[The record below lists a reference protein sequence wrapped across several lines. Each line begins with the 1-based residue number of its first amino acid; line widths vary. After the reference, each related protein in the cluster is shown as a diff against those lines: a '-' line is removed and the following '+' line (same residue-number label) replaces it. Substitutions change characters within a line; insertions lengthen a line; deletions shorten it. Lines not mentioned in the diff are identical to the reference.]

1 MVVWKQY
8 TIPIMIKIFWYLAF
22 LVFLPALTIAQ
33 QTEQVYGHIIAESGE
48 PLIGATV
55 VNTRTAQGSVS
66 NQEGAFSLDGRSG
79 DTLRFSFLGYAGYE
93 LVWSADLDLP
103 LRIKL
108 NATPTLLDIDFE
120 VQGARIPIE
129 ANSPS
134 PIMTLHPEDLL
145 RDDRTSIRPALNR
158 VPGVLMH
165 SGALNTNRITIR
177 GIGNRS
183 PFATAK
189 IRAYFNDIPL
199 TNGVGET
206 TLEDIDLS
214 LVDEVSIWKGPT
226 ASTYG
231 AGLGGM
237 IHLKSHPDYATSG
250 IRGQV
255 ESTYGSFGT
264 SRLAAGVQFAPNQA
278 AKASRWNAKL
288 HYHNMHSDGY
298 RENGQYDRQGV
309 AFLGNHKSQD
319 DNTTTLL
326 VNFIDLKAFIPS
338 SINRDDYLND
348 PRKAAFTWAQVMGFE
363 DSQKFL
369 IGLSHKHHLARNSR
383 GQSVLENTSSVFGTW
398 YENYESRPFN
408 ILTEDNE
415 AFGGRTRFVYH
426 PAGNPLISIQAGAE
440 LFVENYDWQTYRTDE
455 GRQDTL
461 LSDNTEL
468 RNYYNLFL
476 ETHFH
481 LGNRFRI
488 AAGVNVNQTN
498 YELTDRFLI
507 DNIDISGD
515 YSFTTIISP
524 RLGLLYSL
532 PQALNLFANISHGFA
547 QPTLEETLTPE
558 GSINPD
564 IQPEKGWNFELG
576 LRRNSP
582 AYRFNFEITAYSM
595 PIQDLLVARRTAL
608 DQYVGINAGKTLH
621 QGIEAYVQYKLSDP
635 FAIFANYTYAHYRF
649 QTFVDGENDYS
660 GNALTGTPPH
670 LFNAGLDYNP
680 AGQGFYG
687 HLNYGFVDAMPIR
700 DDNTVYS
707 EAYGIMNLKLGYK
720 KTVGMKA
727 KRPVQLN
734 LFGGINNLWDEKY
747 ASMLLVNAAS
757 FGNAAPRYYYP
768 GLPRNFYV
776 GLRLSLGETRG

>member
-1 MVVWKQY
+1 M
-8 TIPIMIKIFWYLAF
+8 MKIIYPLAF
-22 LVFLPALTIAQ
+22 LLSFTHFSLAQ
-33 QTEQVYGHIIAESGE
+33 QADQVYGKILTEEGA

-55 VNTRTAQGSVS
+55 VNIRTAAGSVS
-66 NQEGAFSLDGRSG
+66 DPEGSFSVDATRG
-79 DTLRFSFLGYAGYE
+79 DTLRFSFLGYSGYD
-93 LVWSADLDLP
+93 LVWQPEMDLP
-103 LRIKL
+103 LRIRL
-108 NATPTLLDIDFE
+108 SATPTLLDVDFE
-120 VQGARIPIE
+120 VQGARIPVE
-129 ANSPS
+129 ANTPA

-183 PFATAK
+183 PFSTAK

-237 IHLKSHPDYATSG
+237 IHLKSSPDYAATG

-255 ESTYGSFGT
+255 EGTYGSFGT
-264 SRLAAGVQFAPNQA
+264 RRLAAGLQFTPDNPQSET
-278 AKASRWNAKL
+278 KWNAKL

-298 RENGQYDRQGV
+298 RANGQYDRQGL
-309 AFLGNHKSQD
+309 AFLANHQTRRE
-319 DNTTTLL
+319 NTTTLL
-326 VNFIDLKAFIPS
+326 VNYIDLKAFIPS
-338 SINRDDYLND
+338 SLNRDDYLNE
-348 PRKAAFTWAQVMGFE
+348 PTKAAFTWAQVMGFE
-363 DSQKFL
+363 DSQKL
-369 IGLSHKHHLARNSR
+369 IVGVSHKHHLVRN
-383 GQSVLENTSSVFGTW
+383 GNEESVLENTSSVFGTW

-408 ILTEDNE
+408 ILSEKNE
-415 AFGGRTRFVYH
+415 AVGGRTRFVFH
-426 PAGNPLISIQAGAE
+426 PSANPAFSLQAGAE
-440 LFVENYDWQTYRTDE
+440 LFVENYDWQTYRTDG

-468 RNYYNLFL
+468 RTYYNLFL
-476 ETHFH
+476 ESH
-481 LGNRFRI
+481 LQLGSRFRI
-488 AAGVNVNQTN
+488 AAGVNVNQTR
-498 YELTDRFLI
+498 YELTDRFLV

-515 YSFTTIISP
+515 YRFANIISP
-524 RLGLLYSL
+524 RLGLLYRL
-532 PQALNLFANISHGFA
+532 PRELNLFGNISHGFA

-558 GSINPD
+558 GSINPE

-582 AYRFNFEITAYSM
+582 AYRLNFEITAYSM
-595 PIQDLLVARRTAL
+595 PVRDLLVARRTAL

-621 QGIEAYVQYKLSDP
+621 QGVEAYVQYKLSDP
-635 FAIFANYTYAHYRF
+635 FSVFANYTYAHYRF

-660 GNALTGTPPH
+660 GNELTGTPPH
-670 LFNAGLDYNP
+670 LFNIGLDYNP
-680 AGQGFYG
+680 SGEGFYS

-700 DDNTVYS
+700 DDNTAYS
-707 EAYGIMNLKLGYK
+707 EAYGTMNLKLGYK

-727 KRPVQLN
+727 QHPVQLN
-734 LFGGINNLWDEKY
+734 LFGGINNLLDEKY
-747 ASMLLVNAAS
+747 AAMIQVNAGS
-757 FGNAAPRYYYP
+757 FGGAAPRYYYP
-768 GLPRNFYV
+768 GLPRNFYI
-776 GLRLSLGETRG
+776 GLRLSLGDKKP

>member
-1 MVVWKQY
+1 MML
-8 TIPIMIKIFWYLAF
+8 IMMKIIKFFTLF
-22 LVFLPALTIAQ
+22 LFLPLLSMAQ
-33 QTEQVYGHIIAESGE
+33 GIEQAYGNINADNGE

-55 VNTRTAQGSVS
+55 VNTRTEAGSITD
-66 NQEGAFSLDGRSG
+66 QEGIFSIEVQAG
-79 DTLRFSFLGYAGYE
+79 DTLRFSFLGYAGYDLIWQPE
-93 LVWSADLDLP
+93 LGLP
-103 LRIKL
+103 LRIEL
-108 NATPTLLDIDFE
+108 SSTSSLLDIDFE
-120 VQGARIPIE
+120 VQGTRIPVE

-183 PFATAK
+183 PFSTAK
-189 IRAYFNDIPL
+189 IRAYFNDIPI

-237 IHLKSHPDYATSG
+237 IHLKSNPDYSARG

-255 ESTYGSFGT
+255 EGTYGSFGT
-264 SRLAAGVQFAPNQA
+264 RRLAAGLQFAPL
-278 AKASRWNAKL
+278 KPEGDSRWNGKL

-309 AFLGNHKSQD
+309 AFLGNHKSR
-319 DNTTTLL
+319 NNHTTTLL

-338 SINRDDYLND
+338 SLNRDDYLNE
-348 PRKAAFTWAQVMGFE
+348 PTKAAFTWARVMGFE
-363 DSQKFL
+363 DSQKL
-369 IGLSHKHHLARNSR
+369 LVGLSHKHQLAQNEQ
-383 GQSVLENTSSVFGTW
+383 GQSILENTSSIFGTW
-398 YENYESRPFN
+398 YQNYESRPFN
-408 ILTEDNE
+408 ILAEDNE
-415 AFGGRTRFVYH
+415 AFGGRTRFEFQPNGD
-426 PAGNPLISIQAGAE
+426 PAISVQAGAE
-440 LFVENYDWQTYRTDE
+440 VFVENYDWQTYRTDN
-455 GRQDTL
+455 GIQDTL
-461 LSDNTEL
+461 LSNNTEI
-468 RNYYNLFL
+468 RTYYNLFL
-476 ETHFH
+476 ETHLH
-481 LGNRFRI
+481 LGDRFRI
-488 AAGVNVNQTN
+488 VAGVNVNNTS
-498 YELTDRFLI
+498 YELTDRFLR

-515 YSFTTIISP
+515 YNFATIISP
-524 RLGLLYSL
+524 RLGLLYRL
-532 PQALNLFANISHGFA
+532 PKELNLFGNISHGFA
-547 QPTLEETLTPE
+547 QPTLEETLTPD

-582 AYRFNFEITAYSM
+582 AYKFNFEITAYSM
-595 PIQDLLVARRTAL
+595 PVQDLLVARRTAL
-608 DQYVGINAGKTLH
+608 DQYVGINAGNTLH
-621 QGIEAYVQYKLSDP
+621 QGLEAFAQYKLSAP
-635 FAIFANYTYAHYRF
+635 FAVFVNYTYANYSF
-649 QTFVDGENDYS
+649 ETFVDGENDYS
-660 GNALTGTPPH
+660 GNELTGTPPH

-680 AGQGFYG
+680 SGQGFYG
-687 HLNYGFVDAMPIR
+687 HLNYRFVDAMPIR

-707 EAYGIMNLKLGYK
+707 EAYGVMNLKLGYK

-727 KRPVQLN
+727 KHPVQLN

-768 GLPRNFYV
+768 GLPRNFYL
-776 GLRLSLGETRG
+776 GIRLSLGAGKK